1 MQFKG
6 YGEDAVSVSSFL
18 VHESDE
24 KGRIREEINANIRSE
39 YTNASIPDPSIYVET
54 GVDAFVYE
62 DDNMFAEDDF
72 DEDMLSF
79 EVDLSLMNGVTDSC
93 ACGMFFL
100 LPEFFRAC
108 SKMKSA
114 QWGFSFTKSN
124 IHFLKQLCLYFNY
137 MK

>member
-1 MQFKG
+1 VQFKG
-6 YGEDAVSVSSFL
+6 YGEDAVSSFL

-79 EVDLSLMNGVTDSC
+79 VVDLSLMNGVTDLC
-93 ACGMFFL
+93 ACPVRCDVCVTCNPL
-100 LPEFFRAC
+100 DKRVQQ
-108 SKMKSA
+108 KR
-114 QWGFSFTKSN
+114 
-124 IHFLKQLCLYFNY
+124 QLVNQEAE
-137 MK
+137 